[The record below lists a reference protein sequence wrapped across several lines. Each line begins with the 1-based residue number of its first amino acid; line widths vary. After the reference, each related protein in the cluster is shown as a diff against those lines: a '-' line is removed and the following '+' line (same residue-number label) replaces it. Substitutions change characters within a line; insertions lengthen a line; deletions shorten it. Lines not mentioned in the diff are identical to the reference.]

1 MVTSFKSLKKMKIK
15 KKLTFPKML
24 AQFENKEKI
33 ILRQYLA
40 LERTTI
46 DNIRTLYA
54 IIRTSIYLVLAGIA
68 FISLE
73 TFKNLSWVGYSLF
86 GISVVIIIFGFLR
99 FIELKGKL
107 NKFYKFEDNE
117 KSE

>member
-1 MVTSFKSLKKMKIK
+1 MKIK
-15 KKLTFPKML
+15 KKLTFPKMV
-24 AQFENKEKI
+24 AEFENKEKI
-33 ILRQYLA
+33 ILRDYLA
-40 LERTTI
+40 LERTTMA
-46 DNIRTLYA
+46 NIRTLYA

-73 TFKNLSWVGYSLF
+73 TFKNLSWVGYVLF
-86 GISVVIIIFGFLR
+86 GISVIILILGFLR

-107 NKFYKFEDNE
+107 KKFYKFEENE